1 MIAIMESRQES
12 FLIRLWKTSAV
23 EPVEVFQKGLQIKR
37 TQLIIFTDY
46 VSVQKISL
54 SIVQFHTNVYI
65 DQ

>member
-12 FLIRLWKTSAV
+12 FLIRLCKTSAV

-37 TQLIIFTDY
+37 MQLIIFTDY

-54 SIVQFHTNVYI
+54 SI
-65 DQ
+65 